1 MRPGSSYGQVPT
13 EGKPINDLNIRL
25 VIRSLFP
32 FLAQFKWSV
41 LLALICLLAAKGA
54 VLLMPRALKEII
66 DSVDPAVS
74 GKIVFP
80 LIFLLIYGFL
90 RFGSVFFGELRDAL
104 FSRVTE
110 RAMRTAG
117 LDVFKHLHRL
127 ELEFH
132 LGRQTGGIARDIER
146 GTRGIN
152 FLLRFMMFNIVPTL
166 FEITM
171 VGIIFALTFSPWY
184 AVITVTAVTAFIFFT
199 VLTTEWRNKFVREA
213 NKADS
218 ESNTRAIDSLLNYET
233 VKYFNNEKY
242 EADVYDRDLEEW
254 EKARLKNRMSLLLLN
269 SGQALII
276 ASAITIMMIMATK
289 GILRKTLTLGDLAM
303 VNAYMIQLFMPL
315 NFLGFVYREIRR
327 SLTDIENMF
336 MLLER
341 KPSIK
346 DSPGAGEFQFKGGH
360 IRFEN
365 VYFAY
370 HARRPIIEDLSF
382 EIKPGEKVAI
392 VGPSGSGKSTIA
404 RLLFRFYDIHSG
416 SIKIDGQDIREVK
429 QDSLRRQIGVVPQ
442 DTVLFNDTIRS
453 NIAYGRPGCAD
464 EDIRRVIEMAHLKQF
479 ITSLPGGQMT
489 LVGERGM
496 KVSGGEK
503 QRIAIARVLLKGS
516 PIIIFDEATSSL
528 DSESE
533 QAILR
538 SMNEI
543 ARGHTSLVIA
553 HRLSTITDAHRIIV
567 LSRGKKV
574 EEGDHIS
581 LLDNGGLYR
590 SLWEMQQKENR
601 EKKFLF

>member
-1 MRPGSSYGQVPT
+1 MG
-13 EGKPINDLNIRL
+13 DLNIRL

-32 FLAQFKWSV
+32 FLLQFKWSV
-41 LLALICLLAAKGA
+41 LLALLCLLAAKGA

-74 GKIVFP
+74 KEIVFP
-80 LIFLLIYGFL
+80 LIFLLIYGLL

-110 RAMRTAG
+110 RAMRIAG
-117 LDVFKHLHRL
+117 LDVFNHLHRL

-184 AVITVTAVTAFIFFT
+184 AVITITAVTAFIFFT

-242 EADVYDRDLEEW
+242 EADVYDIDLTRW
-254 EKARLKNRMSLLLLN
+254 EKARLKNRMSLFLLN

-276 ASAITIMMIMATK
+276 ASAITIMMIMATR
-289 GILRKTLTLGDLAM
+289 GILEKALTLGDLAM

-341 KPSIK
+341 KPRIT
-346 DSPGAGEFQFKGGH
+346 DRPGAKEFQFKGGH
-360 IRFEN
+360 IQFEG
-365 VYFAY
+365 VDFAY
-370 HARRPIIEDLSF
+370 HAERPIIKNLSF

-404 RLLFRFYDIHSG
+404 RLLFRFYDIENG
-416 SIKIDGQDIREVK
+416 SIKVDGQDIREIT

-453 NIAYGRPGCAD
+453 NVAYGRPGCSDD
-464 EDIRRVIEMAHLKQF
+464 EVGEVIEMAHLEQF
-479 ITSLPGGQMT
+479 ISSLPGGDMT

-553 HRLSTITDAHRIIV
+553 HRLSTITDADRIIV
-567 LSRGKKV
+567 LSRGEKV

-581 LLDNGGLYR
+581 LLDNGGLYS
-590 SLWEMQQKENR
+590 SLWDIQQKETIN
-601 EKKFLF
+601 KQSSL